1 MFSRA
6 LQRNHIDLNRDTV
19 LIEQAFV
26 GTELRLTKTKNS
38 GLIPLDPEFKK
49 IYLKMEKGF
58 PEDFVF
64 KKQKGRGKGKPFSES
79 YLRKMWNEAR
89 NRAQVERITLYEGT
103 RHSLASQAINRGVP
117 ISTIQKFLRH
127 ESAKMTERYAHLK
140 TESLRVA
147 QRGKV
152 ISLQKDFKNS

>member
-1 MFSRA
+1 VENKIRP
-6 LQRNHIDLNRDTV
+6 
-19 LIEQAFV
+19 
-26 GTELRLTKTKNS
+26 TKTKNS

-49 IYLKMEKGF
+49 IYLKIEKGF

-89 NRAQVERITLYEGT
+89 DKAQVEGITLYEGT

-117 ISTIQKFLRH
+117 ISTKQKFLRH
-127 ESAKMTERYAHLK
+127 ESSKMTERYAHLK
-140 TESLRVA
+140 TESLRIA
-147 QRGKV
+147 QRGKM
-152 ISLQKDFKNS
+152 INLKQKMKEV